1 MAKGKSKPT
10 VAPETTTQKTVYK
23 FTSENKFLTCVGL
36 GIQFVNG
43 KAETDNLEVAKAL
56 CKISGVTRVED

>member
-1 MAKGKSKPT
+1 MAKRGSKPT
-10 VAPETTTQKTVYK
+10 VTPDTPKKTVYR
-23 FTSENKFLTCVGL
+23 FTSENKFLTSVGL
-36 GIQFVNG
+36 GIQFVDG

>member
-1 MAKGKSKPT
+1 MAKGKSKAT
-10 VAPETTTQKTVYK
+10 VAPETTPQKTVYR
-23 FTSENKFLTCVGL
+23 FISDNKFLTCVGL

-43 KAETDNLEVAKAL
+43 KAETENLEIAKAL

>member
-10 VAPETTTQKTVYK
+10 VAPETTPQKTVYR

-56 CKISGVTRVED
+56 CKISGVARVED